1 MGVPKGTK
9 NKLFKGLTEHDILSW
24 EEEKMRLQRRRG
36 RKITDV
42 EFLRHLLMSTSRPVI
57 SGKDGVST
65 GFLSG
70 SGAIYDKGD
79 TLLGKFRSHELTKEM
94 IESDSGS
101 NPPEKPAE

>member
-1 MGVPKGTK
+1 MPVHKGTK
-9 NKLFKGLTEHDILSW
+9 NKLFKGLTEHDILTW

-42 EFLRHLLMSTSRPVI
+42 EFFRHLLMKASRPVI
-57 SGKDGVST
+57 SGKDGVSS
-65 GFLSG
+65 GYLSG

-79 TLLGKFRSHELTKEM
+79 TLLGKFRSHELTKDI

-101 NPPEKPAE
+101 ESPSKTGE